1 MASAPVPAEP
11 APVPAAKK
19 VIKRKLMPTAEH
31 EHALLL
37 LRDQKDYAVKVVR
50 EISKMQKAKE
60 RVHKKM
66 MKKGQ
71 DLTLEDLNQLRA
83 MKTRALALG
92 HADETTSAGH
102 GDSPP
107 DGGPPS
113 TDRDPEQS
121 GPGGNP
127 PKGVQLHDAERQ
139 QLSGALAA
147 NAMEDLPML
156 DQVVAAPNPANAT
169 GSLPSGHD
177 HEELAVNTEDGT
189 GEKKATGFMQL
200 IPRQAARLVNL
211 SSTLAKDK
219 D

>member
-1 MASAPVPAEP
+1 
-11 APVPAAKK
+11 
-19 VIKRKLMPTAEH
+19 
-31 EHALLL
+31 
-37 LRDQKDYAVKVVR
+37 
-50 EISKMQKAKE
+50 
-60 RVHKKM
+60 
-66 MKKGQ
+66 
-71 DLTLEDLNQLRA
+71 

-189 GEKKATGFMQL
+189 GEKKATSLMQL
-200 IPRQAARLVNL
+200 LPRQAARLVNL